1 MQPSTS
7 SPLSGTALSASQVIE
22 QMQRLVPP
30 GSPPPQDSAIL
41 SQLSGLTQDL
51 IRAYQSSGRL
61 AEDPFY
67 DAWTRPLYLYES
79 EIRSLLAGKTALVTG
94 GEGCV
99 GAHLIDKL
107 VALGAQRV
115 VSVDHLRCDTD
126 SAMPLPG
133 AHPNVQLYAA
143 DIRDRAALD
152 AIFTAEQPQLVF
164 HAAAQRQPGLAEKQ
178 VRATI
183 TSNVFGTQN
192 VIQLCE
198 TFGVEQCIFS
208 STGKASRYFTAE
220 IYAASKKMAE
230 WLFAQAVQTGRVR
243 YGMVRFTHMLDNS
256 LMNEQITAKVN
267 EGILVNVHAPDRYV
281 AGQNVGE
288 AVHLMLNA
296 LVLSDPTAMRFLL
309 VRNLGWPTESL
320 EVALY
325 KIMQSGRPTP
335 IYFQGVQPGYE
346 EAFFLGQVD
355 WDDQLDINTLI
366 NALETSYNTR
376 ITQSQDMIDGELVP
390 FDAAVASTQLAMLQV
405 LCDRPDSTEAEL
417 KQGLA
422 NAVREIARTNF
433 LLAAPELVLRILRW
447 GVDPKKFARGE
458 LKLEGYRDI
467 ITLLVQ
473 CLAPRFTVDVVAKS
487 QLDPAE
493 VDQLLTVLATL
504 PHLDSEI
511 AVMKMVICNTVAP
524 PPSVLKV

>member
-1 MQPSTS
+1 MQTS
-7 SPLSGTALSASQVIE
+7 LSSGQIIE

-30 GSPPPQDSAIL
+30 GSPAPTEPDIL
-41 SQLSGLTQDL
+41 RQLAALTQDL
-51 IRAYQSSGRL
+51 IHAYQSSGRL

-67 DAWTRPLYLYES
+67 DAWTRPVYLYET
-79 EIRSLLAGKTALVTG
+79 EIRPQVAGKTILVTG

-99 GAHLIDKL
+99 GAHLINKL
-107 VALGAQRV
+107 VALDAARII
-115 VSVDHLRCDTD
+115 SVDHVRCGTQA
-126 SAMPLPG
+126 SAPQSG
-133 AHPNVQLYAA
+133 AHPNVLLYAA
-143 DIRDRAALD
+143 DIRDFAALE
-152 AIFTAEQPQLVF
+152 AIFIAERPSLVF

-178 VRATI
+178 VRETI

-198 TFGVEQCIFS
+198 AFGVEQCIFS

-230 WLFAQAVQTGRVR
+230 WLFAQAVQTGKVR

-288 AVHLMLNA
+288 AVALMLNA
-296 LVLSDPTAMRFLL
+296 LVLSAPDHLRFLL

-325 KIMQSGRPTP
+325 KILQSGQPIP

-346 EAFFLGQVD
+346 ESFFLGQVN
-355 WDDQLDINTLI
+355 WDDQIDINTLI
-366 NALETSYNTR
+366 NALETSYNAT
-376 ITQSQDMIDGELVP
+376 IPTSQDMIDGAMVP
-390 FDAAVASTQLAMLQV
+390 FDVAVLDTQMASLQA
-405 LCDRPDSTEAEL
+405 LCADLTRSEAEL

-422 NAVREIARTNF
+422 NAVRELARSNF
-433 LLAAPELVLRILRW
+433 LLAPPAQLLKILRW
-447 GVDPKKFARGE
+447 GVDPKKFASGD
-458 LKLEGYRDI
+458 LKLEGYQEI

-473 CLAPRFTVDVVAKS
+473 CLAPRWTLEVVDNSHLAR
-487 QLDPAE
+487 AE
-493 VDQLLTVLATL
+493 VDALLSVLATL
-504 PHLDSEI
+504 PTIQTEI
-511 AVMKMVICNTVAP
+511 AEMQTVLAQDIAYAP
-524 PPSVLKV
+524 SAVKV